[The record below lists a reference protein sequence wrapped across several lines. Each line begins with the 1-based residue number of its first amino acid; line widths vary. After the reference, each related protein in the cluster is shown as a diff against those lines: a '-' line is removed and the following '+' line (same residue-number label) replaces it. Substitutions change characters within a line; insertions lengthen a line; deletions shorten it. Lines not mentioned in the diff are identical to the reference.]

1 MTAWLNRTAA
11 GTPTEGVVL
20 SQRQVAR
27 LMRQEGMSGLVRS
40 RKVRTTIPA
49 KDGAGRR
56 AGDLLNRCFSA
67 PAPNTAWVT
76 DFTQWGEPGSD
87 SGV

>member
-11 GTPTEGVVL
+11 GTATVGRRL
-20 SQRQVAR
+20 SQRQVGR
-27 LMRQEGMSGLVRS
+27 LMRQEGMKGLVRS

-49 KDGAGRR
+49 KDTATRR
-56 AGDLLNRCFSA
+56 PQDLLNRCFSA

-76 DFTQWGEPGSD
+76 DFTY
-87 SGV
+87 